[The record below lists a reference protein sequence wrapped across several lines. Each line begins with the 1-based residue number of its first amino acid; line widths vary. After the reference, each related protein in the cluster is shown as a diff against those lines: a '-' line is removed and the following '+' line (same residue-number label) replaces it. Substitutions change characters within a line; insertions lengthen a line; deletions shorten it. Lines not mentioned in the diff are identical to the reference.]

1 MGLVPGPIEA
11 TTLVSI
17 VRAAAALK
25 ASYVNLHGSTFT
37 RSKKN
42 RQVLHHLK
50 PEEHQEARLEDLHRS
65 GINLW
70 LAGNCSLSTNTN
82 CGEYVVSQQLGLF
95 EKDAFGEALS
105 LVGGPQNNSLAP
117 RQWEALWVHQFK
129 PLYADSP

>member
-1 MGLVPGPIEA
+1 MEEKWIFHVMDDTLVPGPIEA

-82 CGEYVVSQQLGLF
+82 CGEYVVSQVR
-95 EKDAFGEALS
+95 D
-105 LVGGPQNNSLAP
+105 
-117 RQWEALWVHQFK
+117 WEVHF
-129 PLYADSP
+129 